1 MDTKLHN
8 ALCAIQADEINS
20 YLIYKNL
27 ADKIKEPENKT
38 ILNNIADNEKEH
50 YEKLK
55 KYTNIDIKPN
65 KIKVYFYTFLAQIL
79 GLTFSLKLMENG
91 EKKAEEIYKQIGS
104 SIPEIEQFLRDEETH
119 EKELINL
126 INEEKLKYMGS
137 VVLGLNDALVELT
150 GALAGFT
157 LAIQNSKLIA
167 FLGLITGISASL
179 SMSASE
185 FLSQRQEEN
194 EQDAVKSSM
203 YTGFAYV
210 LTVILLVLPFF
221 IFTNYILNIV
231 ITMFIAI
238 LIILF
243 FNFYISVAK
252 DLPFKSRFLEMLYI
266 SLGVATI
273 SFLIGYFV
281 RVYFNIDV

>member
-1 MDTKLHN
+1 MDNKVFN
-8 ALCAIQADEINS
+8 ALCKIQEDEINS
-20 YLIYKNL
+20 YLIYKKLSEKVKDDSNK
-27 ADKIKEPENKT
+27 KI
-38 ILNNIADNEKEH
+38 LYNIAENEKEH
-50 YEKLK
+50 WEKLK
-55 KYTNIDIKPN
+55 KYTNTNIKPN
-65 KIKVYFYTFLAQIL
+65 KIKVLFYTLLAQFL

-91 EKKAEEIYKQIGS
+91 EKKAEEIYKQIGGV
-104 SIPEIEQFLRDEETH
+104 IPEIEQFITDEETH
-119 EKELINL
+119 EKELLNL
-126 INEEKLKYMGS
+126 INEEKLNYMGS

-185 FLSQRQEEN
+185 FLSQRQEDN
-194 EQDAVKSSM
+194 GQDAVKSSI
-203 YTGFAYV
+203 YTGTAYV
-210 LTVILLVLPFF
+210 ITVILLVTPFF
-221 IFTNYILNIV
+221 LFENYLINIAL
-231 ITMFIAI
+231 TMTIAI

-252 DLPFKSRFLEMLYI
+252 ELPFKSRFLEMLYI
-266 SLGVATI
+266 SLGVASI

-281 RVYFNIDV
+281 RVYFKLDI

>member
-55 KYTNIDIKPN
+55 KYTNIDIKPS

-231 ITMFIAI
+231 ITMIIAI

-281 RVYFNIDV
+281 RVYFKIDV